1 MKLSEP
7 GRQIRGGFLEEASS
21 DEHVTEGVSR

>member
-1 MKLSEP
+1 MELFEP

-21 DEHVTEGVSR
+21 DEYVTEGVSR